1 MSIQRHGD
9 RTSYKFQIILMNFEN
24 FLYFCIVNT
33 SERTPLISVIIPAYN
48 AEKYLAECL
57 ESVKNQTFSD
67 FEVIIVNDASTD
79 STAEIAQRFAA
90 QDPRFK
96 LLQLSSNHGLSG
108 ARNRGLSN
116 ATGEFITF
124 LDSDDCLYPQA
135 LQFMTEGIENY
146 NTEIIR
152 VEFLRNDYFHPKLY
166 PSPSYIVYN
175 TAEALTIA
183 LYQSIQMNS
192 ACGMLI
198 SKDFV
203 VKAGGFREGI
213 WYEDLDAFYRFFEQ
227 TDRIAFIPLP
237 LYFYRLNLK
246 SFITTWSPGRLDV
259 LDVTDR
265 IVNHFKTNHPE
276 LLHAALDR
284 RFSAH
289 FNILTLLLKYKIDDP
304 TNLNRCLS
312 VIKEGRKRALTDP
325 KVRFKN
331 KIGALA
337 SFGGL
342 PTLKV
347 LSRLFADR

>member
-79 STAEIAQRFAA
+79 STAEIAQSFAA
-90 QDPRFK
+90 QDPRFN
-96 LLQLSSNHGLSG
+96 LLHLSHTMGPSASRNAGVEKASG
-108 ARNRGLSN
+108 EYLV
-116 ATGEFITF
+116 FQ
-124 LDSDDCLYPQA
+124 DSDDCLYPQA
-135 LQFMTEGIENY
+135 LEFMVKTLSDCDV
-146 NTEIIR
+146 EIARIDFVR
-152 VEFLRNDYFHPKLY
+152 KSIF
-166 PSPSYIVYN
+166 SPEVFNEISPVVFDISQ
-175 TAEALTIA
+175 ALELT
-183 LYQSIQMNS
+183 LFQKNKMNS
-192 ACGMLI
+192 ICGMLI
-198 SKDFV
+198 RKDFV

-227 TDRIAFIPLP
+227 ADRIAFIPLP
-237 LYFYRLNLK
+237 LYFYRLNLE

-265 IVNHFKTNHPE
+265 IVNHFKTHHPE